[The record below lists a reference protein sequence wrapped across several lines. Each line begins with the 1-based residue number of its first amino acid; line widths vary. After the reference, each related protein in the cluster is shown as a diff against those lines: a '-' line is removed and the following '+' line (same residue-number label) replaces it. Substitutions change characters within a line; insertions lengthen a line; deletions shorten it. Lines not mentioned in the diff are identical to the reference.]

1 MFDFYNSLFKGDKIS
16 SKYDIAQVLS
26 SIQIPRLT
34 EEQSAKCEILISDD
48 ELICA
53 LKKMPK
59 NKSPGNDGLTKEFY
73 EKCWDDL
80 KISFITRKFLKEE
93 LIKSQK
99 QAVIRLI
106 EEKDKDKRYIQNWRL
121 LSLLNTDMK
130 ILSEVMAQRLKKTL
144 PFLTSANQ
152 SAYVDRRFVSKG
164 GRLISETLKLDRLL
178 ATIDIQKA
186 FDSVDHSFL
195 ISTLER
201 YRFDNRFP
209 KWVKSSLKNQASCI
223 INGGNTTRYFKGALE
238 GLK

>member
-1 MFDFYNSLFKGDKIS
+1 
-16 SKYDIAQVLS
+16 
-26 SIQIPRLT
+26 
-34 EEQSAKCEILISDD
+34 
-48 ELICA
+48 
-53 LKKMPK
+53 MPK

-209 KWVKSSLKNQASCI
+209 KWVKSLLKNQASCI
-223 INGGNTTRYFKGALE
+223 INGGNTTRYFKGAL
-238 GLK
+238 

>member
-1 MFDFYNSLFKGDKIS
+1 
-16 SKYDIAQVLS
+16 
-26 SIQIPRLT
+26 
-34 EEQSAKCEILISDD
+34 
-48 ELICA
+48 
-53 LKKMPK
+53 MPK

-73 EKCWDDL
+73 EKFWDDL
-80 KISFITRKFLKEE
+80 KIPFIVSLRKSFLKEE

-130 ILSEVMAQRLKKTL
+130 ILSEVTAQRLKKTL

-152 SAYVDRRFVSKG
+152 SAYVDRRFISKG
-164 GRLISETLKLDRLL
+164 GRPISDTLKLDRLL

-186 FDSVDHSFL
+186 SDSVDHSFL

-201 YRFDNRFP
+201 YRFGNRSP
-209 KWVKSSLKNQASCI
+209 KWVKSLLKNQASSI
-223 INGGNTTRYFKGALE
+223 INSSNTTRYFKEAL
-238 GLK
+238 